1 MQVLKQDIK
10 SNEYKRIYLLFG
22 EEQFLVN
29 SYKKQLRNAIT
40 GDDTINFSL
49 YEGKDILQH
58 DIIQSADTMPF
69 FADRRLV
76 MVEDSGFFKKEAG
89 ELLEYLPD
97 IPETTTIVFAESQVD
112 KRNKLYKKVKELGHV
127 AEFARQSEA
136 ELKKWIVRYLAGN
149 DKKITSQALM
159 LLVDMAGDDMENI
172 LHELEKLTAYVG
184 DRAEIYPEDVENICT
199 KQIVSR
205 IFDMTNAVAAGNQ
218 NEALRLYYDLLANRE
233 PAMRILRLISN
244 QFAQLLEAKDLKEK
258 GLGKGEIAAKMGKSP
273 YIAGKISEQAGR
285 FKKSELVKI
294 VELCAASEESI
305 KKGLVSDNIA
315 TELLIIESSKRQ
327 Q

>member
-1 MQVLKQDIK
+1 MTVMQVLKQDIK

-218 NEALRLYYDLLANRE
+218 NEALRL
-233 PAMRILRLISN
+233 
-244 QFAQLLEAKDLKEK
+244 
-258 GLGKGEIAAKMGKSP
+258 
-273 YIAGKISEQAGR
+273 
-285 FKKSELVKI
+285 
-294 VELCAASEESI
+294 
-305 KKGLVSDNIA
+305 
-315 TELLIIESSKRQ
+315 
-327 Q
+327 

>member
-10 SNEYKRIYLLFG
+10 SNEYKRIYLLYG

-29 SYKKQLRNAIT
+29 SYKKQLKSAIV
-40 GDDTINFSL
+40 GDDTMNYSL
-49 YEGKDILQH
+49 YEGKDISQQ

-89 ELLEYLPD
+89 ELLGYLPD
-97 IPETTTIVFAESQVD
+97 IPETTTMIFVESQVD
-112 KRNKLYKKVKELGHV
+112 KRSKLYKKVKELGHA
-127 AEFARQSEA
+127 AEFSRQSES
-136 ELKKWIVRYLAGN
+136 ELKKWIVRYLAN
-149 DKKITSQALM
+149 SDKKITGQALM
-159 LLVDMAGDDMENI
+159 LLVDMLGDDMENI

-184 DRAEIYPEDVENICT
+184 DRTEIYPDDVESICT

-205 IFDMTNAVAAGNQ
+205 IFDMINAVSSRNQ

-244 QFAQLLEAKDLKEK
+244 QFAQLLEARDLKDK
-258 GLGKGEIAAKMGKSP
+258 GFGKGEIASKMGKSS

-294 VELCAASEESI
+294 VELCAASEENI

-315 TELLIIESSKRQ
+315 TELLIIECSKR
-327 Q
+327 